1 VTKMNNFLQ
10 LSNKQQP
17 HSTYADVQ
25 GDVLGVATPGPMTNL
40 WYR

>member
-1 VTKMNNFLQ
+1 MNNFLQ

-17 HSTYADVQ
+17 HSTYADVPE
-25 GDVLGVATPGPMTNL
+25 DVPGVATPGTITNL